1 MSGSL
6 KLQWSDALNTGNRAI
21 DVQHKYLV
29 DIINEL
35 AEAIESGS
43 ATQNIKKIIHLL
55 QYYTEWH
62 FGREELCMDRFQCP
76 VAAANK
82 AAHCIFIETFLAF
95 RKEYETSGGS
105 EDIAMRMYKTL
116 TDWLVNH
123 IMKVDGQIGPCM
135 HNHPAEA

>member
-35 AEAIESGS
+35 AEAIETGS

-82 AAHCIFIETFLAF
+82 AAHGTFIETFLAF
-95 RKEYETSGGS
+95 RKEYETSGGN

-116 TDWLVNH
+116 TDWLVSH